1 MSDIIK
7 LLPDHIANQI
17 AAGEVI
23 QRPASVVKELMENA
37 IDAGADTVNLI
48 IIDAGKTLIQ
58 VVDNGVGMSEQ
69 DAQMAFERHATS
81 KISTAQELFSLQT
94 KGFRGEALAS
104 VAAIAHVTLKTKTSE
119 ASLGT
124 QVTIEGSKITSVEP
138 DAIQKG
144 SSLSIKNLFFNV
156 PARRNFL
163 KSDNVE
169 NKHIIEEFQRVALTH
184 PEVAF
189 TLHSNGNEIYNLDK
203 TPVFRKR
210 IVDIFGKS
218 FNNKLV
224 PVEEDTDLV
233 KIKGFIVKP
242 EFARKTSGEHYLFV
256 NQRFFKDRY
265 FHHAIKS
272 AFENLIAKNL
282 QPSYFLFFEVNPAS
296 IDVNVHPTKTEIKFE
311 EDRSIYAIIRSSVR
325 RALGLHNIA
334 PTLDFDREV
343 SFETTKLRPNEMI
356 HAPQIQV
363 NPEYNPFQATQRFSP
378 TKTDNR
384 HKISPDKSS
393 WEDFYKIN
401 EQRTTP
407 QTSAIEFEENIKDE
421 STEKSHKC
429 IQIHKKFILSQTKN
443 GIMWIDQNR
452 AHIRVLYDELMQQ
465 FMSNPVASQ
474 QLLFAV
480 EKEVNSNEKEF
491 WESHKTQI
499 ERVGFR
505 YDWDKNLLRING
517 IPAVIDEGLIDTCV
531 DDILHRLAYENID
544 SGEFAHAIIFSLAK
558 ENAIKAGK
566 ILDAIEMEDILGK
579 LFQSKEPSFTPDG
592 KKIIHSQSLDELV
605 NNL

>member
-37 IDAGADTVNLI
+37 IDAGADLINLV

-58 VVDNGVGMSEQ
+58 VIDNGVGMSEQ

-81 KISTAQELFSLQT
+81 KISTAQELFSLHT

-104 VAAIAHVTLKTKTSE
+104 VAAIAHVTLKTKNSE

-124 QVTIEGSKITSVEP
+124 KVTIEGSRITSIEP

-163 KSDNVE
+163 KSDSVE

-184 PEVAF
+184 PEIAF
-189 TLHSNGNEIYNLDK
+189 TLHSNGNEMYNLDK

-224 PVEEDTDLV
+224 PIEEDTDLV

-282 QPSYFLFFEVNPAS
+282 HPSYFLYFEVNPAS

-334 PTLDFDREV
+334 PTLDFEQEV
-343 SFETTKLRPNEMI
+343 SFETTHLQTEKI
-356 HAPQIQV
+356 IQAPHIQV
-363 NPEYNPFQATQRFSP
+363 NPKYNPFQTTQRFTP
-378 TKTDNR
+378 TNADNR
-384 HKISPDKSS
+384 PKISPDKSN

-401 EQRTTP
+401 EETKISP
-407 QTSAIEFEENIKDE
+407 TSTIEFEENIKDE
-421 STEKSHKC
+421 KTHKC
-429 IQIHKKFILSQTKN
+429 IQIHKKFILSPTKN

-465 FMSNPVASQ
+465 FMTNPVASQ
-474 QLLFAV
+474 QLLFPV

-499 ERVGFR
+499 ERVGFS
-505 YDWDKNLLRING
+505 YEWNENLLNING
-517 IPAVIDEGLIDTCV
+517 IPAVIEEGLIDNCI

-544 SGEFAHAIIFSLAK
+544 SGEFAHAILFSLAK

-566 ILDAIEMEDILGK
+566 TLNALEMEDILGK

-592 KKIIHSQSLDELV
+592 KKIIHSQAIDELE
-605 NNL
+605 NNF